1 MGKNT
6 IDKVKSEDM
15 IKFES
20 LVSEKEIVDTESETF
35 KKLMFLYSS
44 ALRELETRIEII
56 KDEFKYLYD
65 YDLIDHT
72 KTRIKEP
79 DSLIKKMQ
87 RKGYEITYENLIRNI
102 NDIAGIRVVCQF
114 KNDIFVIK
122 KLIQKIPGVRTI
134 KEKDYVNNP
143 KKSGYSSYH
152 LIVEVPINLVE
163 KIIYVK
169 VEVQIRTAVMDFWA
183 NVEHKVKYKP
193 EKDIS
198 TSISKE
204 LISCAKIANKLDV
217 RINTLSN

>member
-87 RKGYEITYENLIRNI
+87 RKEYEITYENLIRNI

-204 LISCAKIANKLDV
+204 LISCAKMANKLDV

>member
-87 RKGYEITYENLIRNI
+87 RKEYEITYENLIRNI

>member
-20 LVSEKEIVDTESETF
+20 LVSEKEILDTESETF

>member
-20 LVSEKEIVDTESETF
+20 LVSEKEIIDTESETF

-87 RKGYEITYENLIRNI
+87 RKEYEITYENLIRNI

-122 KLIQKIPGVRTI
+122 KLIQKIPGIRTI

>member
-65 YDLIDHT
+65 YNLIDHT

-87 RKGYEITYENLIRNI
+87 RKEYEITYENLIRNI

-204 LISCAKIANKLDV
+204 LISCAKMANKLDV

>member
-87 RKGYEITYENLIRNI
+87 RKEYEITYENLIRNI

-122 KLIQKIPGVRTI
+122 KLIQKIPGIRTI

>member
-1 MGKNT
+1 M
-6 IDKVKSEDM
+6 
-15 IKFES
+15 
-20 LVSEKEIVDTESETF
+20 
-35 KKLMFLYSS
+35 
-44 ALRELETRIEII
+44 
-56 KDEFKYLYD
+56 
-65 YDLIDHT
+65 
-72 KTRIKEP
+72 
-79 DSLIKKMQ
+79 
-87 RKGYEITYENLIRNI
+87 
-102 NDIAGIRVVCQF
+102 CQF

-204 LISCAKIANKLDV
+204 LVSCAKMANKLDV

>member
-20 LVSEKEIVDTESETF
+20 LVSEKEIIDTESETF

-87 RKGYEITYENLIRNI
+87 RKEYEITYENLIRNI